1 MRRKKPIEKC
11 YFCGRLDD
19 GQFTEKCSECKNR
32 YSSEYRSA
40 NIIEYNGRRLTVEEW
55 ARVFGY
61 SRSWLSDRLR
71 QENNDYEKVFTEIGL
86 RRKWAKDDKR
96 GTRGTGR
103 TYRGT
108 ADNRPG
114 GDTAERDIPFG
125 REHGLAD
132 RGKNSERKGD

>member
-11 YFCGRLDD
+11 YFCGRLDN

-71 QENNDYEKVFTEIGL
+71 QENNDYEKVFAEIGL

-96 GTRGTGR
+96 RTRGTCR
-103 TYRGT
+103 TDRGT
-108 ADNRPG
+108 ADNHLPT
-114 GDTAERDIPFG
+114 DFRDASITVTEECLKPM
-125 REHGLAD
+125 L
-132 RGKNSERKGD
+132 